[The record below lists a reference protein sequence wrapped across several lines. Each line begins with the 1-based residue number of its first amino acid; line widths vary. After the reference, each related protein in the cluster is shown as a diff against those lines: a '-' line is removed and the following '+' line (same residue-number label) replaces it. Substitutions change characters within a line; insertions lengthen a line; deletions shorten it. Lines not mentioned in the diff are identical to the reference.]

1 MYRLRFAYRD
11 PERVRPP
18 PDVVSGRSASRFKTL
33 FRLII
38 YEGTGGNVHVI
49 YLMISHCVKVF
60 TALFRCHLPPRFSQP
75 LSVCGF
81 VCCFVSLKC

>member
-18 PDVVSGRSASRFKTL
+18 PYHQTL

-60 TALFRCHLPPRFSQP
+60 TALFRCHLLSRFSQP
-75 LSVCGF
+75 LYACGF